1 MAIKS
6 RSSFDRVILV
16 DALILICVGI
26 IAISSASIMESMMKY
41 GDFMF
46 QMKKHLIS
54 VVMSVVLALIA
65 LTVQTDFYKK
75 AAPYLFILAIV
86 MMIMTCIFG
95 REINGAK
102 RWLSLGFMN
111 AQPSEFL
118 KLFWILYFSSF
129 IAKRVKKL
137 SDPFK
142 KFLSDFSVIPA
153 LFIGTMLGLCYLQS
167 DLGSATVILVI
178 TTAVLFAAGLGLNK
192 MFVFGGIGAAVFAL
206 FVLPSDY
213 RMKRITAFLDPW
225 KDSQGSGY
233 QLTQSLMAYGRGGLF
248 GEGLGNSYQKLGY
261 IPEAHTDFITAVIG
275 EELGFIGV
283 VILIALELIL
293 VYKAISIA
301 FKILGNNVCFEG
313 YVALGIGIW
322 FSLQTFI
329 NVGAATAAIPTKGLT
344 LPLVSYGGSSLM
356 VCSIAVAILLRID
369 YQWKLGLIGDEKIN
383 GA

>member
-1 MAIKS
+1 MLSKG
-6 RSSFDRVILV
+6 RSCFDRVILV
-16 DALILICVGI
+16 DALILICVGV

-41 GDFMF
+41 ADSMY
-46 QMKKHLIS
+46 QMKKHLLSVAIS
-54 VVMSVVLALIA
+54 LILAFIT
-65 LTVQTDFYKK
+65 LTIQTGFYKK
-75 AAPYLFILAIV
+75 TGPYLFIFAIALMV
-86 MMIMTCIFG
+86 ITCLIG

-118 KLFWILYFSSF
+118 KLCWILYFSSF

-192 MFVFGGIGAAVFAL
+192 MFIFGCIGAAVFAL

-213 RMKRITAFLDPW
+213 RIKRITAFLDPW
-225 KDSQGSGY
+225 QDSQGSGY

-275 EELGFIGV
+275 EELGFVGV
-283 VILIALELIL
+283 VILIALE
-293 VYKAISIA
+293 
-301 FKILGNNVCFEG
+301 
-313 YVALGIGIW
+313 
-322 FSLQTFI
+322 
-329 NVGAATAAIPTKGLT
+329 
-344 LPLVSYGGSSLM
+344 
-356 VCSIAVAILLRID
+356 
-369 YQWKLGLIGDEKIN
+369 
-383 GA
+383 

>member
-41 GDFMF
+41 GDSMF

-153 LFIGTMLGLCYLQS
+153 LFIGTMLGLC
-167 DLGSATVILVI
+167 
-178 TTAVLFAAGLGLNK
+178 
-192 MFVFGGIGAAVFAL
+192 
-206 FVLPSDY
+206 
-213 RMKRITAFLDPW
+213 
-225 KDSQGSGY
+225 
-233 QLTQSLMAYGRGGLF
+233 
-248 GEGLGNSYQKLGY
+248 
-261 IPEAHTDFITAVIG
+261 
-275 EELGFIGV
+275 
-283 VILIALELIL
+283 
-293 VYKAISIA
+293 
-301 FKILGNNVCFEG
+301 
-313 YVALGIGIW
+313 
-322 FSLQTFI
+322 
-329 NVGAATAAIPTKGLT
+329 
-344 LPLVSYGGSSLM
+344 
-356 VCSIAVAILLRID
+356 
-369 YQWKLGLIGDEKIN
+369 
-383 GA
+383 